1 MENGKWKIKGRRMR
15 TSNKVRKTLETEVK
29 IELNIDGTGK
39 REISTPI
46 KFFTHMLEQFAA
58 HGSFDLKIDVQSH
71 DKDNHHVI
79 EDVAITL
86 GDAFKEALGDKKG
99 ITRYGSFILP
109 MDEALSLAVIDLS
122 GRAFSK
128 VDIEIKDEKTSDFE
142 TVLLPHFFNSFA
154 QASLSTIHVKM
165 LDGSDTHHIIEAV
178 FKSFARALRIACSTD
193 ETKKDII
200 TSTKGLL

>member
-1 MENGKWKIKGRRMR
+1 MR
-15 TSNKVRKTLETEVK
+15 ASLKERKTLETEVK
-29 IELNIDGTGK
+29 IELNLDGTGK
-39 REISTPI
+39 REINTPI

-79 EDVAITL
+79 EDVALTL
-86 GDAFKEALGDKKG
+86 GEAFKEALSDKMG

-109 MDEALSLAVIDLS
+109 MDEALSLAVVDLS
-122 GRAFSK
+122 GRAFSR
-128 VDIEIKDEKTSDFE
+128 VDVEIKDERTSDFE

-154 QASLSTIHVKM
+154 QASLSTIHIKM

-178 FKSFARALRIACSTD
+178 FKSFARALNIACSID
-193 ETKKDII
+193 ENKKNII
-200 TSTKGLL
+200 PSTKGLL

>member
-1 MENGKWKIKGRRMR
+1 MR
-15 TSNKVRKTLETEVK
+15 KSEKVRKTFETEVN

-39 REISTPI
+39 REINTPI

-86 GDAFKEALGDKKG
+86 GDAFKEALADKKG

-128 VDIEIKDEKTSDFE
+128 VDVEIKDEKTSDFE

-154 QASLSTIHVKM
+154 QASLSTIHIKM

-178 FKSFARALRIACSTD
+178 FKSFARALRIACSVD
-193 ETKKDII
+193 ETKKDTIP
-200 TSTKGLL
+200 STKGLL

>member
-1 MENGKWKIKGRRMR
+1 MR
-15 TSNKVRKTLETEVK
+15 ISKKDRKTLETEVK
-29 IELNIDGTGK
+29 VELNIDGTGK

-58 HGSFDLKIDVQSH
+58 HGGFDLKIDVQSH

-79 EDVAITL
+79 EDVALTL
-86 GDAFKEALGDKKG
+86 GEAFKEALSDKMG

-109 MDEALSLAVIDLS
+109 MDEALSLAVVDLS

-128 VDIEIKDEKTSDFE
+128 VDAEIKDEKTSDFE

-154 QASLSTIHVKM
+154 QASLSTIHIKM
-165 LDGSDTHHIIEAV
+165 LDGTDTHHIIEAV
-178 FKSFARALRIACSTD
+178 FKSFARALNIACSIN
-193 ETKKDII
+193 ENNKDVIP
-200 TSTKGLL
+200 STKGLL

>member
-1 MENGKWKIKGRRMR
+1 MR
-15 TSNKVRKTLETEVK
+15 TSKKERKTFETEVK

-39 REISTPI
+39 REINTPI

-79 EDVAITL
+79 EDVALTL
-86 GDAFKEALGDKKG
+86 GEAFKEALSDKKG
-99 ITRYGSFILP
+99 ITRYGSFTLP
-109 MDEALSLAVIDLS
+109 MDEALSLAVVDLS

-128 VDIEIKDEKTSDFE
+128 VDVEIKDEKTSDFE

-154 QASLSTIHVKM
+154 QASLSTIHIKM
-165 LDGSDTHHIIEAV
+165 LDGIDTHHIIEAV
-178 FKSFARALRIACSTD
+178 FKSFARALRIACSID

-200 TSTKGLL
+200 PSTKGLL

>member
-1 MENGKWKIKGRRMR
+1 MRASKKI
-15 TSNKVRKTLETEVK
+15 RKTLETEVK
-29 IELNIDGTGK
+29 IELNIDGSGK
-39 REISTPI
+39 REINTPI

-58 HGSFDLKIDVQSH
+58 HGGFDLKIDVQSH

-79 EDVAITL
+79 EDVALTL

-99 ITRYGSFILP
+99 VNRYGNFILP
-109 MDEALSLAVIDLS
+109 MDEALSLAVVDLS

-128 VDIEIKDEKTSDFE
+128 VNVEIKDEKTSDFE

-154 QASLSTIHVKM
+154 QASLSTIHIKL

-178 FKSFARALRIACSTD
+178 FKSFAKALKIACAID
-193 ETKKDII
+193 KNKKDEIP
-200 TSTKGLL
+200 STKGIL